1 MVHFMMVNGWMIYLM
16 VREHKLSLEG
26 GPIQV
31 ILCLYAKSGTF
42 KNGGKQGLGKLI
54 FPDGSVYTGNFEF
67 D

>member
-1 MVHFMMVNGWMIYLM
+1 M